1 MPRQR
6 SLTDDQ
12 VREIRAWIPRICGHC
27 GSVLES
33 ENRMAK
39 RYRQKPG
46 TVRAVINGTTYKD
59 VK

>member
-6 SLTDDQ
+6 SLSENE
-12 VREIRAWIPRICGHC
+12 VREIRAWRPRACDCCGK
-27 GSVLES
+27 VTET
-33 ENRMAK
+33 ENAMAK